1 MRIGLS
7 RCGRFRFRRRASRGG
22 IGCWGFPRSASTAH
36 SANTHLGWAEICHPF
51 HPLRGQRFLVLK
63 ERRVA
68 GVDTVILRNTE
79 RGSFA
84 VAKQWTDRATPSS
97 YEALGMTPGR
107 LDIQLLL
114 DLVTLVEQLGGRSK
128 KELAK

>member
-1 MRIGLS
+1 M
-7 RCGRFRFRRRASRGG
+7 
-22 IGCWGFPRSASTAH
+22 
-36 SANTHLGWAEICHPF
+36 GWAEICHPF

-84 VAKQWTDRATPSS
+84 VGKQWTDRATPSS

>member
-1 MRIGLS
+1 
-7 RCGRFRFRRRASRGG
+7 
-22 IGCWGFPRSASTAH
+22 
-36 SANTHLGWAEICHPF
+36 LGWAEICHPF

-114 DLVTLVEQLGGRSK
+114 DLVTLVEQLGGRSQ